1 MEALPSSLLE
11 KILFL
16 SAINSEDSRTSH
28 LIRWA
33 SRIEQPADVQNLLR
47 LRSISRSF
55 RYLAAQ
61 VEDVMWD
68 ARSEGMM
75 VDAVAQFVSCAAS
88 IKGFRFVCDR
98 LDAHMPERFV
108 STILPLLPSLMSVE
122 VILLDSVPGADS
134 GKVEV
139 RLILEQLSR
148 QCPRLKQCALHF
160 EQKTSMFVRPLAP
173 GSSPCITHLLLKHVV
188 TNAVAIGSLIES
200 CPSLQVL
207 ELGGR
212 LVGGSEIRVGHG
224 SLTSLDLSSLFGLDW
239 VVLKTPKLAALVLEE
254 GRLAGK
260 APQLS
265 RLVVTYHCCST
276 LEASADLRAV
286 LDGQVS
292 DLRVRFDRHDSMS
305 DWRHAFFEIAALCPR
320 LTALDCEAYVSE
332 AELVDLGFW
341 ATLVRMLPSLEQL
354 TTDASVWRTDDRM
367 QREIVARG
375 LKLEKLR
382 ALTVRAVEVADID
395 CTLIACLAPQLRS
408 IALDAFYLDDE
419 EDAALEIQART

>member
-1 MEALPSSLLE
+1 MEVLPSSLLE

-16 SAINSEDSRTSH
+16 GAISLEYSRTSH

-33 SRIEQPADVQNLLR
+33 SRIEQPADVQNLLQ
-47 LRSISRSF
+47 LRSTSRSF

-61 VEDVMWD
+61 AENVMWD

-75 VDAVAQFVSCAAS
+75 VDAVAEFVSCAAS
-88 IKGFRFVCDR
+88 VKGFRFVCDR
-98 LDAHMPERFV
+98 LDVHMPERFV
-108 STILPLLPSLMSVE
+108 STILPLLPSLTSVE
-122 VILLDSVPGADS
+122 IILLDSVFGADS

-148 QCPRLKQCALHF
+148 HCPRLKQCALHF
-160 EQKTSMFVRPLAP
+160 EQKTSLFVRPLALGTP
-173 GSSPCITHLLLKHVV
+173 SGITHLLLKQVV
-188 TNAVAIGSLIES
+188 TDAVAIDSLIDS

-207 ELGGR
+207 DLGGR
-212 LVGGSEIRVGHG
+212 LVGGSDFRVGHG
-224 SLTSLDLSSLFGLDW
+224 SLTSLDLSSLFGLDR
-239 VVLKTPKLAALVLEE
+239 VVLKTPELATLVL
-254 GRLAGK
+254 

-292 DLRVRFDRHDSMS
+292 DLRVRFNRHDGMS
-305 DWRHAFFEIAALCPR
+305 DWRQAFFEIAALCPR

-332 AELVDLGFW
+332 AELVDISFW
-341 ATLVRMLPSLEQL
+341 ARLAGMLPSLERL
-354 TTDASVWRTDDRM
+354 TTDASFWRADNRI
-367 QREIVARG
+367 QREVVARG

-382 ALTVRAVEVADID
+382 SLTVRVVEVEKID

-408 IALDAFYLDDE
+408 VALDPFCLDDE
-419 EDAALEIQART
+419 EDAALAIQATT